1 MTEKKLPKTI
11 KVFTDGCAKGNPGP
25 AGIGYVFE
33 DIEGNVL
40 DEGCGYLGEAT
51 NNEAEYNAL
60 IAAMERCAEKGIK
73 AAFFFTDSQLMA
85 HQINGIYK
93 IKNAR
98 IAQLAKKVQTVRKKF
113 DKFQLTYVPREQN
126 RRADKLA
133 NKGVEA
139 VMKEAAGLKEV

>member
-1 MTEKKLPKTI
+1 MSEKMPKTI

-33 DIEGNVL
+33 DIAGNVL
-40 DEGCGYLGEAT
+40 DEGCGYLGKAT

-60 IAAMERCAEKGIK
+60 IQAMERCIEKGLK
-73 AAFFFTDSQLMA
+73 SVFFFTDSQLMA

-98 IAQLAKKVQTVRKKF
+98 IAQLAKRVQAIRRKF
-113 DKFQLTYVPREQN
+113 DKFQLTHVPREMN

-133 NKGVEA
+133 NKGVANMAEEA
-139 VMKEAAGLKEV
+139 GA